1 MCIKRRAQK
10 GNSPGAEALASP
22 CSHSW
27 SPRSRAAPSC
37 APQERRGVWGAA
49 AGLRRLTPFGL
60 RLPLFGASARPPAWA
75 RTSPRAASG
84 SRWQHRSV
92 GPTWPGRGLRSGSSR
107 DRARVLDDPA
117 QQPTGR
123 LARVAGCPGHF
134 GELFPSW

>member
-10 GNSPGAEALASP
+10 GNSPVQRPSRRRVATAGALGPAP
-22 CSHSW
+22 H
-27 SPRSRAAPSC
+27 PAAP
-37 APQERRGVWGAA
+37 PQERRGVWGAA
-49 AGLRRLTPFGL
+49 ARLRRLTPFGL

-92 GPTWPGRGLRSGSSR
+92 GPSWPGRGLRSGPSR
-107 DRARVLDDPA
+107 DRACVLDDPA